1 MALVR
6 PCERFL
12 VILKRPALSKCTY
25 SYSTIQRES
34 AGRALPKVTLYSK
47 PTGCSLCVVAKKA
60 LTPYANRLEFV
71 EVDIT
76 LPENKPWFEK
86 YKYEI
91 PVVHFCGQFLMKHRV
106 DTKLLERTLD
116 KWEKENASASKP

>member
-1 MALVR
+1 MCVFSRTFPSLQL
-6 PCERFL
+6 E
-12 VILKRPALSKCTY
+12 LS
-25 SYSTIQRES
+25 
-34 AGRALPKVTLYSK
+34 
-47 PTGCSLCVVAKKA
+47 
-60 LTPYANRLEFV
+60 

-91 PVVHFCGQFLMKHRV
+91 PVVHFGGQFLMKHRV

-116 KWEKENASASKP
+116 KWEKDHASSTSKP